1 MSNAYEFLYQ
11 EDLYKAT
18 DATLILIDQPWASI
32 SEADKVLLS
41 KILGSVKISL
51 EQVSILHADKISLQ
65 DVSQYNPIRIIAFG
79 TSIAESEGTYKNK
92 NQKQGNTAFI
102 TSEAL
107 SALDDV
113 KKKNLWGAL
122 KQMFA

>member
-18 DATLILIDQPWASI
+18 DANLILIDQPWTTI

-41 KILGSVKISL
+41 KILGSVKISI
-51 EQVSILHADKISLQ
+51 EQVTILEANKISLTEL
-65 DVSQYNPIRIIAFG
+65 SQYNPTRIIAFG
-79 TSIAESEGTYKNK
+79 TIITESEAPYK
-92 NQKQGNTAFI
+92 NQKQGKTSFI
-102 TSEAL
+102 ASDAL
-107 SALDDV
+107 STLDDV

-122 KQMFA
+122 KQMFT

>member
-18 DATLILIDQPWASI
+18 DTTLILIDRPWTSI

-51 EQVSILHADKISLQ
+51 EQVNILHVDKISLH
-65 DVSQYNPIRIIAFG
+65 DIVQYNPIRIIAFG
-79 TSIAESEGTYKNK
+79 TSIAESEGTYKN
-92 NQKQGNTAFI
+92 QKQGNTSFI

-107 SALDDV
+107 SVLDDV

>member
-11 EDLYKAT
+11 EDLYQAT
-18 DATLILIDQPWASI
+18 DATIILIDQSWTTI

-41 KILGSVKISL
+41 KILGSVKISI
-51 EQVSILHADKISLQ
+51 EQVTILEAGKISLTEL
-65 DVSQYNPIRIIAFG
+65 SQYNPSRIIAFG
-79 TSIAESEGTYKNK
+79 TIISESEAPYK
-92 NQKQGNTAFI
+92 NQKQGNTSFI
-102 TSEAL
+102 TSDTL

-122 KQMFA
+122 KQMFT

>member
-11 EDLYKAT
+11 EDLYKAS
-18 DATLILIDQPWASI
+18 DATLILIDQPWPSI
-32 SEADKVLLS
+32 SEADKVLLT
-41 KILGSVKISL
+41 KILGSVKISI
-51 EQVSILHADKISLQ
+51 EQVSILHADKISLK
-65 DVSQYNPIRIIAFG
+65 DVVQYNAVRIIAFG
-79 TSIAESEGTYKNK
+79 TSITDSEGNYK
-92 NQKQGNTAFI
+92 NQKQGNTSFI

>member
-18 DATLILIDQPWASI
+18 DATLILIDQPWATI

-51 EQVSILHADKISLQ
+51 EEVSILHADKISLQ
-65 DVSQYNPIRIIAFG
+65 EVAQYNPIRIIAFG
-79 TSIAESEGTYKNK
+79 TSIAESEGTYK